1 MSLVG
6 HPTRYEFTDLETW
19 SHAQLF
25 EPDQMESVP
34 LADISSDECVTV
46 HVAIRKSCYSLGSKL
61 IQKRA

>member
-34 LADISSDECVTV
+34 LADISSDEYVAI
-46 HVAIRKSCYSLGSKL
+46 HVAICKLFYSFGCKL
-61 IQKRA
+61 IQQLA